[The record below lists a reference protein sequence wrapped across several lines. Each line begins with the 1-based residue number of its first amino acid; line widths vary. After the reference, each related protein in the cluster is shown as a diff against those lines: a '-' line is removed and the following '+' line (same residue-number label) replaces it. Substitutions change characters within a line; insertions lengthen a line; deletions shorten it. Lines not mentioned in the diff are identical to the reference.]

1 MAIACTAALAQIRG
15 ALPEDEGA
23 ELSVPVRFWW
33 WQPNVAQEMARMYAA
48 PRWEDLTANYSQRTL
63 ESLEP
68 LMSLKAVPPRGG
80 RLLLWARCAGHRE
93 ADGGPIAREAVA
105 IYQTSPR
112 PSTAPGGS
120 PTTSST
126 PAECLTWS
134 AGAHPGVGP

>member
-33 WQPNVAQEMARMYAA
+33 WQPNVAQEMARMMPA

-68 LMSLKAVPPRGG
+68 LMSWRAVPPRAG
-80 RLLLWARCAGHRE
+80 RLLLWHG
-93 ADGGPIAREAVA
+93 
-105 IYQTSPR
+105 
-112 PSTAPGGS
+112 APGTGK
-120 PTTSST
+120 PTAVRSLARQWRYTRRRRGRRQ
-126 PAECLTWS
+126 PQAAHRRRAARPPS
-134 AGAHPGVGP
+134 A